1 VGIES
6 VTATV
11 EKQKCTVNPED
22 DCIIYLSQVSLMAWQ
37 TFTAVTKKPTATS
50 SHTLMQQ
57 PTAIKMQMGL
67 SGAQF
72 LAQNQICKS
81 VM

>member
-22 DCIIYLSQVSLMAWQ
+22 DCIIYLSQVSLMAN
-37 TFTAVTKKPTATS
+37 VYSCYKKADS
-50 SHTLMQQ
+50 Y
-57 PTAIKMQMGL
+57 
-67 SGAQF
+67 QF
-72 LAQNQICKS
+72 AHFDAAADS
-81 VM
+81 Y